1 MKKFLI
7 YIFLIFVV
15 SANSQGLR
23 TLGKK
28 IINSNGDPV
37 LLKGVGLGGWMLQ
50 EGYMMNSSGGA
61 DTQHEFIEKLTTLI
75 GPEKTEEFYSNWR
88 ENFVTKQDVDSIA
101 KFGFNSIRLPMHY
114 NLFTLPIEQEPVAG
128 ENTWLDTGF
137 EMVDEL
143 LSWCESNQIY
153 LILDLHAAPGGQ
165 GKDAAIS
172 DYDDTKAF
180 VVGK

>member
-1 MKKFLI
+1 MKKYLIHVFLV
-7 YIFLIFVV
+7 FVV

-75 GPEKTEEFYSNWR
+75 GAEKTEEFY
-88 ENFVTKQDVDSIA
+88 
-101 KFGFNSIRLPMHY
+101 
-114 NLFTLPIEQEPVAG
+114 
-128 ENTWLDTGF
+128 
-137 EMVDEL
+137 
-143 LSWCESNQIY
+143 
-153 LILDLHAAPGGQ
+153 
-165 GKDAAIS
+165 
-172 DYDDTKAF
+172 
-180 VVGK
+180 